1 MREEH
6 KSAIEWLNNH
16 TDNDTNFF
24 LCEIKLYCIDTSD
37 PAVKFEIAESP
48 NNWQKVVKKENS
60 ANSTEQKRYDY
71 WVAFQD
77 YAFQNKEFE
86 NNFSKRTPPLRQ
98 WLSYS
103 IGSSEAGLN
112 ISQVLSRNEIRVEIY
127 INQDMNLYNKLLDN
141 NETIEKACGFSLDW
155 QELSEKK

>member
-24 LCEIKLYCIDTSD
+24 LCEIKLYCIDNSY

-77 YAFQNKEFE
+77 YAFQN
-86 NNFSKRTPPLRQ
+86 
-98 WLSYS
+98 
-103 IGSSEAGLN
+103 
-112 ISQVLSRNEIRVEIY
+112 VLHH
-127 INQDMNLYNKLLDN
+127 
-141 NETIEKACGFSLDW
+141 
-155 QELSEKK
+155 